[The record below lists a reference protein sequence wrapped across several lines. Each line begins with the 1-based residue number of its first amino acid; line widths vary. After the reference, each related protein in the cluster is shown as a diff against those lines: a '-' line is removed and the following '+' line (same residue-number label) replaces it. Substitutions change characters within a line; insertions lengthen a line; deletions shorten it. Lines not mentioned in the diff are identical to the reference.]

1 MCVNIPWS
9 QAGFCLWRK
18 SRNEPQTKPILCSVL
33 LCSLSFPKSRK
44 ADLRFLRFKL
54 SLNPAS
60 APSLPAARRGSAPDP
75 WAWASC
81 PQALSWPLQLDED
94 TPGRKVAT
102 RAGQEEA
109 NSAQNLSSNTTSSS
123 YKNLCSSKDSWSLK
137 PSWTQNP
144 KDKEILSTG
153 IWAPSF
159 LKLPFPPLISEKKG
173 CRSKTIPGSCAHGHL
188 WESAEESQGAFHK
201 NLGYP
206 HSSLKTE
213 NTSAKPLIHIIPT
226 SNYSFPPQRN
236 NQE

>member
-123 YKNLCSSKDSWSLK
+123 DKNLCSSKDSWSLK

-144 KDKEILSTG
+144 KDRDPLHWNLGSFFPEAPFSSFNLRKKGLQIQDNPRKLCSWSPLGKCWGKPGSLPQKPGVSPLFSENRKYLSK
-153 IWAPSF
+153 ASHSHYPH
-159 LKLPFPPLISEKKG
+159 LKLFISSPEK
-173 CRSKTIPGSCAHGHL
+173 
-188 WESAEESQGAFHK
+188 
-201 NLGYP
+201 
-206 HSSLKTE
+206 
-213 NTSAKPLIHIIPT
+213 
-226 SNYSFPPQRN
+226 
-236 NQE
+236 